1 MNAKVMKKIIGIA
14 TNVLLYLFLALC
26 IFSVIF
32 TVFSKKDADGAA
44 TILGFQ
50 MRLVISESMEEHP
63 DTDVSDYDIGSLPL
77 GSMIFIDCVPEDEE
91 EALEWYSELE
101 VGDVLTFKFAYTTQ
115 VTITHRIVGI
125 TEKPDVADED
135 KDGNTEEIIGYIFQL
150 KGDNKGYSNA
160 TLLEQTI
167 DTTVDEDLNYVI
179 GKVTAK
185 SVALGFVIN
194 LLKQPIGIIFI
205 VIIPCIV
212 IIFLEVLKIINAF
225 SAEKKKK
232 REEDDAKKNDEI
244 EELKRRLLELEM
256 MKNQQPAPTESE
268 QKPAEET
275 VEQAPDEDQN
285 V

>member
-1 MNAKVMKKIIGIA
+1 MNAKVMKKIAGIA
-14 TNVLLYLFLALC
+14 VNVLLYLFLALC

-32 TVFSKKDADGAA
+32 TVFSKKDTDGAA
-44 TILGFQ
+44 TIFGFQ

-63 DTDVSDYDIGSLPL
+63 DTDVSDYDVGSLPL

-101 VGDVLTFKFAYTTQ
+101 VGDILTFKFAYTTQ

-125 TEKPDVADED
+125 TPKYDIQDED
-135 KDGNTEEIIGYIFQL
+135 KDGDISEIIGYIFRL

-160 TLLEQTI
+160 TLLEQTV

-185 SVALGFVIN
+185 SVVLGFIIN

-232 REEDDAKKNDEI
+232 REEDDARKNDEI

-256 MKNQQPAPTESE
+256 MKNQSAPTEGE
-268 QKPAEET
+268 QKPAEEN
-275 VEQAPDEDQN
+275 VEQAPDENQN

>member
-1 MNAKVMKKIIGIA
+1 MNAKVMKKIAGIA
-14 TNVLLYLFLALC
+14 VNVLLYLFLALC

-32 TVFSKKDADGAA
+32 TVFSKKDTDGAA

-63 DTDVSDYDIGSLPL
+63 DTDVSDFDIGSLPL

-101 VGDVLTFKFAYTTQ
+101 VGDILTFKFAYTTQ

-125 TEKPDVADED
+125 TPKYDIQDED
-135 KDGNTEEIIGYIFQL
+135 KDGDISEIIGYIFRL

-160 TLLEQTI
+160 TLLEQTV

-185 SVALGFVIN
+185 SVVLGFIIN

-232 REEDDAKKNDEI
+232 REEDDARKNDEI

-256 MKNQQPAPTESE
+256 MKNQSAPTESE
-268 QKPAEET
+268 QKPAEEN
-275 VEQAPDEDQN
+275 VEQAPDENQN

>member
-1 MNAKVMKKIIGIA
+1 MNAKVMKKIAGIA
-14 TNVLLYLFLALC
+14 VNVLLYLFLALC

-32 TVFSKKDADGAA
+32 TVFSKKDTDGAA

-101 VGDVLTFKFAYTTQ
+101 VGDILTFKFAYTTQ

-125 TEKPDVADED
+125 TPKYDIQDED
-135 KDGNTEEIIGYIFQL
+135 KDGDISEIIGYIFRL

-160 TLLEQTI
+160 TLLEQTV

-185 SVALGFVIN
+185 SVVLGFIIN

-232 REEDDAKKNDEI
+232 REEDDARKNDEI

-256 MKNQQPAPTESE
+256 MKNQSAPTESE
-268 QKPAEET
+268 QKPAEEN
-275 VEQAPDEDQN
+275 VEQAPDENQN

>member
-1 MNAKVMKKIIGIA
+1 
-14 TNVLLYLFLALC
+14 
-26 IFSVIF
+26 
-32 TVFSKKDADGAA
+32 
-44 TILGFQ
+44 
-50 MRLVISESMEEHP
+50 MEEHP
-63 DTDVSDYDIGSLPL
+63 DTDVSDYDIGDLPL
-77 GSMIFIDCVPEDEE
+77 GSMIFIDCVPEDEA

-125 TEKPDVADED
+125 TPKPDVADED
-135 KDGNTEEIIGYIFQL
+135 KDGNTEEIIGYVFQL

-244 EELKRRLLELEM
+244 EELKRRLLELESL
-256 MKNQQPAPTESE
+256 KNQQPAPTESE

>member
-1 MNAKVMKKIIGIA
+1 MNAKLMKKIAGIA
-14 TNVLLYLFLALC
+14 VNVLLYLFLALC

-32 TVFSKKDADGAA
+32 TVFSKKDTDGAA

-125 TEKPDVADED
+125 TPKYDVQDTD
-135 KDGNTEEIIGYIFQL
+135 KDGDISEIVGYIFQL

-232 REEDDAKKNDEI
+232 REEDDARKNDEI

-256 MKNQQPAPTESE
+256 MKNQSAPTESE
-268 QKPAEET
+268 QKPAEEN
-275 VEQAPDEDQN
+275 VEQAPDENQN

>member
-1 MNAKVMKKIIGIA
+1 MNAKVMKKIVGIA

-32 TVFSKKDADGAA
+32 TVFSKKDSDGAA

-63 DTDVSDYDIGSLPL
+63 DTDVSDYDIGDLPL

-125 TEKPDVADED
+125 TPKYDIQDAD
-135 KDGNTEEIIGYIFQL
+135 KDGDISEIIGYVFQL

-185 SVALGFVIN
+185 SVVLGFIIN
-194 LLKQPIGIIFI
+194 LLKQPIGIIFV

-232 REEDDAKKNDEI
+232 REEDDARKNDEI

-256 MKNQQPAPTESE
+256 MKNQSAPTESE
-268 QKPAEET
+268 QKPAEEN
-275 VEQAPDEDQN
+275 VEQAPDENQN